1 MLDIIPIGGVKE
13 IGMNM
18 FILRCNG
25 FNICIDAGVIFPNSQ
40 YFGIESI
47 MPDYDDLVNKIGDIN
62 FLFVT
67 HGHEDHIGGIPYL
80 LKRISPVIYAAPY
93 AKELITAKCKSS
105 TGINPKKNLKTIKF
119 GEPISEG
126 PFIVEYLKVDHSI
139 PDSGALF
146 IRTKEMNILYA
157 SDFKLGNKETA
168 DFLDKVNTINN
179 KYGIDVLL
187 SDSTNAYDDTESIP
201 DDIVFDNLNECFERA
216 EEKIIVTL
224 FSSNIERINQVIKL
238 SKKHNKKLF
247 ISGNNLK
254 LHMNIG
260 RKLGYIEDDGG
271 CIRPETEIKKHK
283 SKNSVFLLTG
293 SQAER
298 NSAIVR
304 LSYGYHPQI
313 KISEKDMVIFSSSKI
328 PGNEK
333 TIMDAINRLSE
344 LGAIIVY
351 PDVKDVH
358 SSGHANSKELSRF
371 IGLVKPKFF
380 IPLHGEFLHLKSHV
394 DLAIKNGISPENCF
408 ILNSGEKMSFKEGR
422 SFKGDPIEVKK
433 LYLDSDS
440 NELVDK
446 KIIKSRMLAG
456 LHGVVSVTVL
466 IDKKK
471 DTVTNI
477 EINTLG
483 SVVNKKLQDLFGGLK
498 KKIKELLK
506 DQNIRKD
513 KSSSITEI
521 ENLTK
526 REFRKLY
533 QDKPAVI
540 VQVILV

>member
-25 FNICIDAGVIFPNSQ
+25 FNICIDAGVIFPSSQ

-47 MPDYDDLVNKIGDIN
+47 MPDYDDLVSKIGDIN

-80 LKRISPVIYAAPY
+80 LKSISPVIYVAPY
-93 AKELITAKCKSS
+93 AKELITAKCKIS
-105 TGINPKKNLKTIKF
+105 TGINPKKNLRTIKF

-126 PFIVEYLKVDHSI
+126 PFTVEYLKVDHSI

-146 IRTKEMNILYA
+146 IKTKDLNILYA

-168 DFLDKVNTINN
+168 DFLDKVNTIKN
-179 KYGIDVLL
+179 KYGVDILL

-201 DDIVFDNLNECFERA
+201 DNMVFDNLNQCFERA

-238 SKKHNKKLF
+238 SKKHNKRLF

-271 CIRPETEIKKHK
+271 CIRPETEIKKYK
-283 SKNSVFLLTG
+283 SKNCVFLLTG

-351 PDVKDVH
+351 PDIKDVH
-358 SSGHANSKELSRF
+358 SSGHANSRELSHF
-371 IGLVKPKFF
+371 IDLVKPKFF
-380 IPLHGEFLHLKSHV
+380 IPLHGEYLHLKSHV
-394 DLAIKNGISPENCF
+394 ELAIKNGVSPDRCF
-408 ILNSGEKMSFKEGR
+408 ILNSGEKI
-422 SFKGDPIEVKK
+422 SFKGGHPFKGELIDVKK

-446 KIIKSRMLAG
+446 KIIKSRMLAA

-466 IDKKK
+466 MDKKK
-471 DTVTNI
+471 EVIIDV
-477 EINTLG
+477 EISTLG
-483 SVVNKKLQDLFGGLK
+483 SVVNKKLQDLLSGIK
-498 KKIKELLK
+498 KKIKEALK
-506 DQNIRKD
+506 DKEIRKD
-513 KSSSITEI
+513 KSKSLMEI

-526 REFRKLY
+526 REFRKIY